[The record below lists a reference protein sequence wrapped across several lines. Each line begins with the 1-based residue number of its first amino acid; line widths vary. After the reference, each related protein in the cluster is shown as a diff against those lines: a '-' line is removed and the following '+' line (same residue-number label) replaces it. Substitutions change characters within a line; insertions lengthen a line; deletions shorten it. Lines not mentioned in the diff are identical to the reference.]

1 VFTDKELGRYGGPIA
16 DSCTPANASFDH
28 TIDDAGIRVLGFS
41 VARLTHALTTELRLE
56 LTGMLLGAPRK
67 AAPSI
72 TNAGLESTTLL
83 QMCASI
89 ASRSG
94 GGGGRPAP
102 VMGITARSARD
113 FRDMVQSFRSRGPSL
128 SSEGATQQRKDE
140 LTRHRTDDQQGP
152 NSITEGRDS
161 PLRKLSKKRST
172 GRIDGMIALAMA
184 IGVAP
189 LRQRKID
196 ITTLIA

>member
-1 VFTDKELGRYGGPIA
+1 
-16 DSCTPANASFDH
+16 
-28 TIDDAGIRVLGFS
+28 
-41 VARLTHALTTELRLE
+41 VARLTHAGTELRLE
-56 LTGMLLGAPRK
+56 LTEMLLGTPHK

-113 FRDMVQSFRSRGPSL
+113 FRDMVQSFRSRGPRYVVEEIVL
-128 SSEGATQQRKDE
+128 ADN
-140 LTRHRTDDQQGP
+140 LTSKQAY
-152 NSITEGRDS
+152 
-161 PLRKLSKKRST
+161 KLE
-172 GRIDGMIALAMA
+172 
-184 IGVAP
+184 
-189 LRQRKID
+189 
-196 ITTLIA
+196 